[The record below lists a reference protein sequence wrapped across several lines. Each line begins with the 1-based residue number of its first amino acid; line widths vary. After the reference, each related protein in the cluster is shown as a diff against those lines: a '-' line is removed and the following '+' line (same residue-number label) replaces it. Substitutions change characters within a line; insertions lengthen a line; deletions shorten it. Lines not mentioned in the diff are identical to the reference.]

1 MYLSL
6 FCMAKLI
13 NESQKAEKKQK
24 FCIRFLGVFFSL
36 IVYSMLLEGKEIWI
50 LHCLQIGKWLS
61 LYIEQ
66 VKLKWPN
73 TFEGKPKFWIIPGT

>member
-24 FCIRFLGVFFSL
+24 FCIRFLGVFFFFN
-36 IVYSMLLEGKEIWI
+36 
-50 LHCLQIGKWLS
+50 CLFYAFGRERNLNITLPSNRQMT
-61 LYIEQ
+61 
-66 VKLKWPN
+66 V
-73 TFEGKPKFWIIPGT
+73 IIHRASEVEVA